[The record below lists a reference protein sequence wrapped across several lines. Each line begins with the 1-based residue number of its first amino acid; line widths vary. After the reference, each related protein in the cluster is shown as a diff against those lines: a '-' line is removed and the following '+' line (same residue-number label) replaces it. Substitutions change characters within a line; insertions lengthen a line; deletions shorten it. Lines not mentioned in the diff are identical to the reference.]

1 MFFLNSSISNEPWSS
16 SNSCSNFT
24 SVSIN
29 STKLKGVLQDQ
40 PYHDLVNFYS
50 QILIFKGYLAVD
62 NILN

>member
-1 MFFLNSSISNEPWSS
+1 
-16 SNSCSNFT
+16 
-24 SVSIN
+24 
-29 STKLKGVLQDQ
+29 LQDQ